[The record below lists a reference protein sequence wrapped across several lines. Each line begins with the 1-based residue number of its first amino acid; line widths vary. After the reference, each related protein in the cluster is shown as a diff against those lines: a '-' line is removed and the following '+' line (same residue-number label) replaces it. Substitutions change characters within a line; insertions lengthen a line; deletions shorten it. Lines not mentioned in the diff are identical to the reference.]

1 MDIDIFINYRCVHFL
16 LHFCQN
22 WNFAFSSSD
31 FHWGNHFLSLQVNLT
46 NKKSNNKESFLYRV
60 PLIINQSASF
70 NFGFASN
77 LILMLWC
84 VCGGFLL
91 FFLECNYLTI
101 LMKPNYEKPIDT
113 AEDILDRGLTI
124 IPNPGTGSIV
134 EALKS
139 SPFEITRKLAERTTV
154 PKVIVLH
161 MKNFHFKF
169 YFLKGLEW
177 VCWVYQ
183 R

>member
-1 MDIDIFINYRCVHFL
+1 M
-16 LHFCQN
+16 
-22 WNFAFSSSD
+22 
-31 FHWGNHFLSLQVNLT
+31 
-46 NKKSNNKESFLYRV
+46 ESFLFRV

-77 LILMLWC
+77 LILLLWC

-134 EALKS
+134 EALKN

-154 PKVIVLH
+154 PKVIVS
-161 MKNFHFKF
+161 
-169 YFLKGLEW
+169 
-177 VCWVYQ
+177 
-183 R
+183 